1 MSNIDQRL
9 FDLGE
14 VRAYLAK
21 AKAAQRLLPERY
33 PADFDWAMD
42 VLEDAHSE
50 IERLRGLL
58 RELEWAGG
66 MCPICHV
73 LPNPDRLLGA
83 RSFHDP
89 DCWLAVEV
97 RLT

>member
-1 MSNIDQRL
+1 MNDQDEDA
-9 FDLGE
+9 FDHMHRAMASQGGHLVLVGE
-14 VRAYLAK
+14 VIKECDAALAEVK
-21 AKAAQRLLPERY
+21 
-33 PADFDWAMD
+33 
-42 VLEDAHSE
+42 
-50 IERLRGLL
+50 RLRGLL